1 MNGANPAT
9 DLASALP
16 EQGLLGRLSGVRRSL
31 SALSFWGAIALPALY
46 LPLLL
51 VGIDT
56 TNGLV
61 TFLLLFGLHVLA
73 LLGGRRYHG
82 SLRR

>member
-1 MNGANPAT
+1 MNGANPVT

-16 EQGLLGRLSGVRRSL
+16 VEGLLGRLCGVRRSL
-31 SALSFWGAIALPALY
+31 SALSFWGAIALPAVY

-51 VGIDT
+51 TGIDT

-61 TFLLLFGLHVLA
+61 TFFLLFGLHVLA
-73 LLGGRRYHG
+73 LLGGRRHHG
-82 SLRR
+82 AVRR